1 MTKKLKLTT
10 WITFLVITIIILAII
25 NLNTGQMKV
34 APTEIW
40 QLLIGNGTYTQSLV
54 IFDFRLP
61 RIVIA
66 VLVGFALAIAGDVLQ
81 TTTQNPMAD
90 TSFLGINSG
99 AGLAVMI
106 FIAFVKNQDANL
118 FMLPMMALLGAILS
132 TIIVFSFA
140 YKKDTGITA
149 NRLLLTGVALSGC
162 FSSIMVLFTLKLSPE
177 NYQFVMNWLTG
188 SIWGTSW
195 SFILIFLPWFI
206 IFTTIIFSKSKV
218 LDTFNLGDEVAQS
231 LGISLR
237 RERIVLIGAAVILA
251 GVSVS
256 ISGGIGFIGLITPNL
271 ARRLIDFKSS
281 RRMLLSGTLGSCLLI
296 AADTLGKCLSTTTEI
311 PVGVIV
317 AIIGA
322 PYFVYILYSDQ
333 I

>member
-1 MTKKLKLTT
+1 MTKTIKLTT
-10 WITFLVITIIILAII
+10 WIITLTIAIIVLAII

-34 APTEIW
+34 APSEIW
-40 QLLIGNGTYTQSLV
+40 QLTTGHGTYAQSLV

-61 RIVIA
+61 RIIVAI
-66 VLVGFALAIAGDVLQ
+66 LVGFALAIAGDVLQ
-81 TTTQNPMAD
+81 ITTHNPMAD
-90 TSFLGINSG
+90 TSFLGINAG
-99 AGLAVMI
+99 AGLAVMM
-106 FIAFVKNQDANL
+106 FIAFVKQQDANL

-132 TIIVFSFA
+132 TIVVFFFA

-162 FSSIMVLFTLKLSPE
+162 FSSLMVLFTLKLSPE

-206 IFTTIIFSKSKV
+206 ICTAVIFAKSKI

-237 RERIVLIGAAVILA
+237 SERIILIGVAVILA

-271 ARRLIDFKSS
+271 ARKVIGFRS
-281 RRMLLSGTLGSCLLI
+281 RKQLLLSGTLGSCLLI
-296 AADTLGKCLSTTTEI
+296 AADTLGKCISTTTEI

-322 PYFVYILYSDQ
+322 PYFVYILIKSNN
-333 I
+333 

>member
-1 MTKKLKLTT
+1 MTKTIKLTT
-10 WITFLVITIIILAII
+10 WIITLTIAIIVLAII

-34 APTEIW
+34 APSEIW
-40 QLLIGNGTYTQSLV
+40 QLITGHGTYAQSLV

-61 RIVIA
+61 RIIVAI
-66 VLVGFALAIAGDVLQ
+66 LVGFALAIAGDVLQ
-81 TTTQNPMAD
+81 ITTHNPMAD
-90 TSFLGINSG
+90 TSFLGINAG
-99 AGLAVMI
+99 AGLAVMM
-106 FIAFVKNQDANL
+106 FIAFVKQQDANL

-132 TIIVFSFA
+132 TIVVFFFA

-162 FSSIMVLFTLKLSPE
+162 FSSLMVLFTLKLSPE

-206 IFTTIIFSKSKV
+206 ICTAVIFAKSKV

-237 RERIVLIGAAVILA
+237 RERIILIGVAVILA

-271 ARRLIDFKSS
+271 ARKVIGFRS
-281 RRMLLSGTLGSCLLI
+281 RKQLLLSGTLGSCLLI
-296 AADTLGKCLSTTTEI
+296 AADTLGKCISTTTEI

-322 PYFVYILYSDQ
+322 PYFVYILIKSNN
-333 I
+333 

>member
-1 MTKKLKLTT
+1 MTKKIKLTT
-10 WITFLVITIIILAII
+10 WIITLLIIIIVLAIV

-34 APTEIW
+34 TPADIW
-40 QLLIGNGTYTQSLV
+40 QLITGNGTYAQSIV
-54 IFDFRLP
+54 IFDFRIP
-61 RIVIA
+61 RIIVAI
-66 VLVGFALAIAGDVLQ
+66 LVGFALAIAGDVLQ

-90 TSFLGINSG
+90 TSFLGINAG

-106 FIAFVKNQDANL
+106 FIAFIKNQDANL

-132 TIIVFSFA
+132 TITVFLCA

-162 FSSIMVLFTLKLSPE
+162 FSSLMVLFTLKLSPE

-237 RERIVLIGAAVILA
+237 RERIILIGAAVILA

-271 ARRLIDFKSS
+271 ARRVIGFKSS
-281 RRMLLSGTLGSCLLI
+281 KRMLLSGTLGSCLLI
-296 AADTLGKCLSTTTEI
+296 AADTLGKCISTTTEI

-322 PYFVYILYSDQ
+322 PYFVYILIKSNS
-333 I
+333 

>member
-1 MTKKLKLTT
+1 MTKTIKLTT
-10 WITFLVITIIILAII
+10 WIITLTIAIIVLAII

-34 APTEIW
+34 APSEIW
-40 QLLIGNGTYTQSLV
+40 QLITGHGTYAQSLV

-61 RIVIA
+61 RIIVAI
-66 VLVGFALAIAGDVLQ
+66 LVGFALAIAGDVLQ
-81 TTTQNPMAD
+81 ITTHNPMAD
-90 TSFLGINSG
+90 TSFLGINAG
-99 AGLAVMI
+99 AGLAVMM
-106 FIAFVKNQDANL
+106 FIAFVKQQDANL

-132 TIIVFSFA
+132 TIVVFFFA

-162 FSSIMVLFTLKLSPE
+162 FSSLMVLFTLKLSPE

-206 IFTTIIFSKSKV
+206 ICTAVIFAKSKV

-237 RERIVLIGAAVILA
+237 RERIILIGVAVILA

-271 ARRLIDFKSS
+271 ARKVIGFRS
-281 RRMLLSGTLGSCLLI
+281 RKQLLLSGTLGSCLLI
-296 AADTLGKCLSTTTEI
+296 AADTLGKCISTTTEI

-322 PYFVYILYSDQ
+322 PYFVYILIKSNS
-333 I
+333 